1 MKDVVRINKL
11 DLKFIVEGKGK
22 NILFIHGLNSNYNL
36 LKKLI
41 LELSKS
47 YKCWCLNL
55 PKYGDYKVEDY
66 VKILK
71 QFIKIKKINNPI
83 LIGHSLGGIICLK
96 LIEERIEYSSLIMI
110 NTPLIGKAPKIV
122 LMALDL
128 FNFIIR
134 KSVLKSY
141 LEGFRDVTK
150 KIIKIPEVK
159 INKPFLVIYGNY
171 DFLIKISNGECY
183 NNLNPSK
190 VIYGNFGHLAPLTHY
205 KKISLIIKNF
215 LIENL

>member
-11 DLKFIVEGKGK
+11 DLKFISEGKGE
-22 NILFIHGLNSNYNL
+22 NILFIHGLNSNYGL

-41 LELSKS
+41 LELSNS
-47 YKCWCLNL
+47 YKCWCLNF

-66 VKILK
+66 VQILK
-71 QFIKIKKINNPI
+71 QFLKIKKIKNPI
-83 LIGHSLGGIICLK
+83 FIGHSLGGIICLK
-96 LIEERIEYSSLIMI
+96 LIEERIEYKSLIMI

-122 LMALDL
+122 LVMLDL

-134 KSVLKSY
+134 KGVLKSY

-159 INKPFLVIYGNY
+159 INKPFLVVYGNY
-171 DFLIKISNGECY
+171 DFLIKITNGECY
-183 NNLNPSK
+183 EDLKPTK
-190 VIYGNFGHLAPLTHY
+190 VVYGNFGHLAPLTHY
-205 KKISLIIKNF
+205 RKLSSMIETF
-215 LIENL
+215 LNL